1 MKMTRNKNKNGGT
14 KTDSIMAQEDAE
26 EGHFCWD
33 ESNNDVIE
41 TIKEAGKDDGK
52 EKWHKVDTASKRKAT
67 TGKWGAS
74 NATPTK
80 QSRTTVTV
88 QTNATT
94 ITKSVATLMN
104 ENENLISLH

>member
-1 MKMTRNKNKNGGT
+1 
-14 KTDSIMAQEDAE
+14 MAQEDAE

-33 ESNNDVIE
+33 ESNKEVIE
-41 TIKEAGKDDGK
+41 TVKEAGKDNGK

-74 NATPTK
+74 NTTPTK

-94 ITKSVATLMN
+94 TTKTVAKLMK
-104 ENENLISLH
+104 ERGE

>member
-1 MKMTRNKNKNGGT
+1 
-14 KTDSIMAQEDAE
+14 MAQEDAE

-33 ESNNDVIE
+33 KSSKDVVE
-41 TIKEAGKDDGK
+41 TKKEAGKDERK

-67 TGKWGAS
+67 TGKWRAS

-80 QSRTTVTV
+80 QSCTTVTV

-94 ITKSVATLMN
+94 TTKT
-104 ENENLISLH
+104 